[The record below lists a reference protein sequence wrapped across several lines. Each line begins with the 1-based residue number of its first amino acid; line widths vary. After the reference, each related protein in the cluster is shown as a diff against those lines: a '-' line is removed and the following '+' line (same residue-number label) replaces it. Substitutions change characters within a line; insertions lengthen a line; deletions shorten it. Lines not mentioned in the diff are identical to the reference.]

1 MPKYM
6 LKLTYTLDGVKG
18 VRAKGGSA
26 RRETTEGAI
35 KSVGGSLEAFYFALG
50 ETDAYAVAD
59 LPDVTVAAALALAV
73 TAGGEATVQTVQL
86 VSPEDIDAASS
97 REVGYGRR
105 LSDIPWLS
113 DLQPGLFVP
122 EGDAPVASV
131 PLSVAEPE
139 YQTEPEAEP
148 EPDLE
153 AVKSERI
160 EVDVEDHR
168 TGQVRTLAFQGQ
180 WLVEPRDDPA
190 LDRGQ
195 VIGVALTARG
205 RIAVWW
211 GPRGEPGSFYDFDT
225 IEEADSLDLPEAVM
239 RYARSA
245 LGGSQPVVE
254 LDI

>member
-1 MPKYM
+1 MSKYM
-6 LKLTYTLDGVKG
+6 LQLSYTLDGVKG

-35 KSVGGSLEAFYFALG
+35 RSVGGNLETFYFALG
-50 ETDAYAVAD
+50 ETDAYAIAD

-73 TAGGEATVQTVQL
+73 TAGGEATVKTVQL
-86 VSPEDIDAASS
+86 VSPEDIDAASV

-105 LSDIPWLS
+105 LSDIPWIA
-113 DLQPGLFVP
+113 DLQPPVVEPAIGPVT
-122 EGDAPVASV
+122 APVPMS
-131 PLSVAEPE
+131 EPE
-139 YQTEPEAEP
+139 FEPEVEVA
-148 EPDLE
+148 
-153 AVKSERI
+153 KSERI

-168 TGQVRTLAFQGQ
+168 TGEVRTLAFQGQ
-180 WLVEPRDDPA
+180 WLVEPKQDQA
-190 LDRGQ
+190 LDRDQ
-195 VIGVALTARG
+195 LLGVALTARG

-225 IEEADSLDLPEAVM
+225 LEEAESLDLPEAVM

-245 LGGSQPVVE
+245 LGGTPSVVE